1 VKPAEVQMTG
11 DLMAGVESVAVVN
24 GLQEVEGLEGQA
36 VGSSVSGWM
45 EQL

>member
-1 VKPAEVQMTG
+1 MTG
-11 DLMAGVESVAVVN
+11 ELTMAGVESVAVVN
-24 GLQEVEGLEGQA
+24 GLQEVEGLEDQA